1 MNEVDPFKIGEF
13 QSITVGGSAGAADQF
28 RVALAREMST
38 QLGQTSS
45 VSATQT
51 YDTTNP
57 LNGLR
62 SYAQSMM
69 DSERAAMTSLR
80 EMPMRL
86 DAILKGTAS
95 QPGPRD
101 LTYVDGKLVAT
112 ERPVSGE
119 RRDSLAVDDPNEV
132 DDSNPTD
139 INALMIK
146 SMREIQERTI
156 LMNREERKIIETTSQ
171 MNITQNL
178 GFGIL
183 RGASGLLTSFLR
195 PS

>member
-1 MNEVDPFKIGEF
+1 MNENDPFKIGEF
-13 QSITVGGSAGAADQF
+13 QSITVGGSSGAVDQF
-28 RVALAREMST
+28 RVALDREMAT
-38 QLGQTSS
+38 QLGKPGS
-45 VSATQT
+45 VAATPS

-57 LNGLR
+57 LSGLR

-69 DSERAAMTSLR
+69 DNERAALTSLR
-80 EMPMRL
+80 EMPMRM
-86 DAILKGTAS
+86 DAILRGTAS

-112 ERPVSGE
+112 ERPGVD
-119 RRDSLAVDDPNEV
+119 RRDAPVVDDPNEV
-132 DDSNPTD
+132 DDNNPTD

-146 SMREIQERTI
+146 SMKEIQDRTI
-156 LMNREERKIIETTSQ
+156 MMNREERKIIEVTSQ